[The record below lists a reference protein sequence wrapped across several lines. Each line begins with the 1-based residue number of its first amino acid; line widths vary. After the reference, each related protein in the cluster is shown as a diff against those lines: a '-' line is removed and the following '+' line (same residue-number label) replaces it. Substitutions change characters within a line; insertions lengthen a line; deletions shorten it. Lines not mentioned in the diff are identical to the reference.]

1 MKRILS
7 CVFTSVLI
15 SAAVLPCA
23 AQDQGETNFQKVVS
37 ALSGKWSIRETSD
50 HDETTGEE
58 VWQGGAGGMPFTEEF
73 RASMSTGEKLND
85 YAAVW
90 WDNKDK
96 KIRGVWCADFNDQGC
111 TPFEV
116 TSRGSDIEMT
126 GQYDSKGKSTAWKEI
141 FHITSATTF
150 TQTLYMGAPGEELKK
165 VSTIVAERKP

>member
-1 MKRILS
+1 
-7 CVFTSVLI
+7 
-15 SAAVLPCA
+15 
-23 AQDQGETNFQKVVS
+23 
-37 ALSGKWSIRETSD
+37 
-50 HDETTGEE
+50 
-58 VWQGGAGGMPFTEEF
+58 
-73 RASMSTGEKLND
+73 MSTGEKLND

-96 KIRGVWCADFNDQGC
+96 KIRGVWCADVNDQGC

-116 TSRGSDIEMT
+116 TLRGSDIEMK
-126 GQYDSKGKSTAWKEI
+126 GGYNSKGKSTAWKEI